1 MTGQDRDN
9 QNWTSRLKAEIKRD
23 KKKTVILA
31 ALLIVA
37 GIAGGRMLV
46 SSRGPRQARAAEAG
60 AAGPAATA
68 ETPSLLRT
76 DQAKA
81 GRLSDAERE
90 AYLSGM
96 DRRIARDLFRPR
108 LEYFALQGGTNFE
121 TILVSVEEEPTEL
134 FGQIGRWVAQK
145 HQAQRELQGRV
156 TVIGAQAQ
164 ALSLESTMLGASPT
178 AIINGQV
185 LRKGEWVSGFRVER
199 IQSDA
204 CVVSKDGVEVE
215 LHMKR

>member
-46 SSRGPRQARAAEAG
+46 SSRGPRQARAAD
-60 AAGPAATA
+60 PAATA

-81 GRLSDAERE
+81 GRLSGAERE
-90 AYLSGM
+90 TYLSSM
-96 DRRIARDLFRPR
+96 DRQIGRDLFQPR
-108 LEYFALQGGTNFE
+108 LEYFALQDGTNSE
-121 TILVSVEEEPTEL
+121 TMLVSVEEEPTEL